1 MNASAVFFVCF
12 VICCLG
18 TAVQNKQAFEERAT
32 ALQGGGKALE
42 RTDGETLLCV
52 EMRKKLI
59 ASLCLFVSIIDA
71 CSSSYKTI
79 HLLPLNM
86 ATTSVSL
93 R

>member
-1 MNASAVFFVCF
+1 MEFTEKRERTREIFPRFKNFLRLPAMSASAVFFVCF

-52 EMRKKLI
+52 EMRKN
-59 ASLCLFVSIIDA
+59 S
-71 CSSSYKTI
+71 
-79 HLLPLNM
+79 
-86 ATTSVSL
+86 
-93 R
+93 